1 MLYEDQVIPI
11 YMDHYHQPLIK
22 RNHLTFL
29 FLTDLYRVEM
39 CETKK
44 IIFYRD
50 RDQKVK
56 LYWDQDRE
64 RDQKKHFSR
73 TRDGTEKKLP
83 RPGPN
88 KKSYRDLDR
97 DRDQKTVG
105 PAHL

>member
-1 MLYEDQVIPI
+1 
-11 YMDHYHQPLIK
+11 MDHYHQPLIK

-39 CETKK
+39 CGTKK
-44 IIFYRD
+44 IILYR
-50 RDQKVK
+50 
-56 LYWDQDRE
+56 DQDRE